1 MKSVCI
7 RRICGPYFPT
17 FGLNMET
24 YSDLCSDVD
33 SDKECG
39 SVLKREIKDIKQTC
53 SGKWGYLGQI
63 DPRTENKKR
72 KNSKNLNFVF

>member
-1 MKSVCI
+1 
-7 RRICGPYFPT
+7 
-17 FGLNMET
+17 MET
-24 YSDLCSDVD
+24 YSDLRSDVD

-63 DPRTENKKR
+63 EPRTENKK
-72 KNSKNLNFVF
+72 SKIQKI